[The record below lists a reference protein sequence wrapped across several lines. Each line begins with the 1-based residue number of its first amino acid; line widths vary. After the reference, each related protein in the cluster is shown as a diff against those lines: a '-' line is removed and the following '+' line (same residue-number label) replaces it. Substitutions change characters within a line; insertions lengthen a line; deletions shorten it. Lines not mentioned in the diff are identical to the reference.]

1 MDEKKNENGLPMS
14 DYEIAQSW
22 RLAKDKEEQIKVLA
36 DLNRCDTA
44 KIRARLWYAQ
54 EPGAIG
60 PVEIHAAAEKLTSPD
75 SKCNS
80 FGTLRNFMKA
90 WSGISGKEARKIFK
104 DWLYRPWGIEELEAW
119 DIEETKKAAA
129 AALIAKKA
137 EQPNTRK
144 VSIPAAYTQ
153 FTDIE
158 REAELEALRVYR
170 DKLLDSLDET
180 EHAIDALM
188 KDLNLFYEDRDKYK
202 AQLEILDAVE
212 KKIKGGK

>member
-1 MDEKKNENGLPMS
+1 MAGIVGTHLVAQVGL
-14 DYEIAQSW
+14 IV
-22 RLAKDKEEQIKVLA
+22 K
-36 DLNRCDTA
+36 
-44 KIRARLWYAQ
+44 
-54 EPGAIG
+54 
-60 PVEIHAAAEKLTSPD
+60 
-75 SKCNS
+75 
-80 FGTLRNFMKA
+80 
-90 WSGISGKEARKIFK
+90 
-104 DWLYRPWGIEELEAW
+104 

-188 KDLNLFYEDRDKYK
+188 KDLNLFYEDRDKYN